1 MLHSKQFVFFFCLVF
16 SKIPSVLLT
25 VPLLKMVPFCF
36 RNFVKELLFGKSV
49 RIIKFCLVSLLK
61 KAQMFDIIRPI
72 AIAAEFQ
79 SAEIFTRCIQP
90 SEYTLPLLKLPK
102 ASVQILSHAKYT
114 MDGTSCV
121 RNMKKIRSISNI
133 AFPLTNVFR

>member
-1 MLHSKQFVFFFCLVF
+1 M
-16 SKIPSVLLT
+16 T
-25 VPLLKMVPFCF
+25 VPLLKMVHFCF

-49 RIIKFCLVSLLK
+49 RIIKFCPVSLLK
-61 KAQMFDIIRPI
+61 KAQMFDIIRSI

-102 ASVQILSHAKYT
+102 ANVQILPHAKYT

-121 RNMKKIRSISNI
+121 RNMKKNKEYFQFCFSFNKHI
-133 AFPLTNVFR
+133 

>member
-1 MLHSKQFVFFFCLVF
+1 
-16 SKIPSVLLT
+16 
-25 VPLLKMVPFCF
+25 MVPCCF

-49 RIIKFCLVSLLK
+49 RIIKFCPVSLLK

-102 ASVQILSHAKYT
+102 ASVQILPHAKYT

-121 RNMKKIRSISNI
+121 RNMKKIRSISNV